1 MSARVRI
8 PEEGPPEARMR
19 GAGHVDGDGRDGEEL
34 LMYLE
39 PAQLV
44 AETRRPVPRAQL
56 SPRAA
61 AGLWVLRI
69 AVVLLSA
76 MVLYAFVARL
86 A

>member
-1 MSARVRI
+1 MSTPARI
-8 PEEGPPEARMR
+8 GEEDPHEARAR
-19 GAGHVDGDGRDGEEL
+19 GAGHVDGGGRDGEEL

-61 AGLWVLRI
+61 AGLWVLRV

-86 A
+86 T